1 MKMSEVSLLEAFG
14 LYKTKPTPRGRS
26 AITQDGTLV
35 LSCWYERFHKA
46 ESGVLRYEE
55 DLSNDTG
62 GAANTLRAHL
72 TKALADDY
80 DVQLI
85 VAIAPTASKS
95 TTTST
100 GTTQRPKQTTFHAR
114 KDLLGRLTFYDGQR
128 FIVEFRRRS
137 GSDVE

>member
-1 MKMSEVSLLEAFG
+1 MSEVNLLEAFG

-26 AITQDGTLV
+26 AITEDGTLV

-55 DLSNDTG
+55 DLSNETG

-72 TKALADDY
+72 TKALADDC

-85 VAIAPTASKS
+85 VAVAPTASKQPA
-95 TTTST
+95 ST
-100 GTTQRPKQTTFHAR
+100 GTAQRAKRTTFHAR

-137 GSDVE
+137 DAE

>member
-1 MKMSEVSLLEAFG
+1 MSEANLLEAFG
-14 LYKTKPTPRGRS
+14 LYKTKPTLRGRS
-26 AITQDGTLV
+26 AITEDRTLV

-62 GAANTLRAHL
+62 GAAKVLRAHL
-72 TKALADDY
+72 AQALADDF

-85 VAIAPTASKS
+85 VAVATASKR
-95 TTTST
+95 TTAAN
-100 GTTQRPKQTTFHAR
+100 GATQRPKQTTFHAR

-137 GSDVE
+137 DAE